1 MFIKLYMCGDCMYDT
16 ELGAGEEVG
25 HHHWPESAYSPP
37 RWKQLKRIHR
47 RIKFS
52 VPFYPQGGV
61 STGWVGVVGRMDSGS
76 QHYISWSWIVFI
88 VSCTN
93 FLGLQVPS
101 SQWLTFPDHPFTAH
115 HKGRITEF
123 SKHRAQASEPQGISW
138 KMSLLLGHCSV
149 PISLSVYSTLLSWTS
164 VVTWSVPFLSPT

>member
-1 MFIKLYMCGDCMYDT
+1 MFIKLYTCGDCMYDT
-16 ELGAGEEVG
+16 ELDAGEEVG
-25 HHHWPESAYSPP
+25 HHHWPESAYSPA

-101 SQWLTFPDHPFTAH
+101 SQWLTFPDHPFTGPPPRTRYRVF
-115 HKGRITEF
+115 K
-123 SKHRAQASEPQGISW
+123 AQGTSFWALRHILED
-138 KMSLLLGHCSV
+138 V
-149 PISLSVYSTLLSWTS
+149 PVVVTLLFSNKPQCLFHIPQLNVCGHTKC
-164 VVTWSVPFLSPT
+164 PFS